1 MTSFISYVKEYY
13 MQYYIFNFM
22 YMYLVNLQFTNL
34 KELSYENG
42 DLEIFLRKF
51 CFILLQKMILS
62 K

>member
-1 MTSFISYVKEYY
+1 MTSFNSYVKEYY

-42 DLEIFLRKF
+42 D
-51 CFILLQKMILS
+51 
-62 K
+62 

>member
-34 KELSYENG
+34 KELSYSTQ
-42 DLEIFLRKF
+42 
-51 CFILLQKMILS
+51 ILLHPFEKDDF